1 MELKYAGG
9 EILKMAI
16 EIEKNGRAFYDE
28 VVQAVEGGK
37 TKSVFQ
43 FLSDEEVKHEKTFRK
58 MLQEIETVAAKTPFD
73 DGEVTRYFRSLIGQ
87 KVFPSRQEGKYM
99 KSELADPS
107 VAARI
112 ALSLEKDSILFYH
125 EMVPVTQ
132 EKEHVV
138 IERIIEEEREHI
150 RRIIQ
155 LKSEIDI

>member
-28 VVQAVEGGK
+28 VVQAVEDRK
-37 TKSVFQ
+37 TKTVFQ
-43 FLSDEEVKHEKTFRK
+43 FLSDEEVKHEKMFRK
-58 MLQEIETVAAKTPFD
+58 ILQEIESVDEETPFD
-73 DGEVTRYFRSLIGQ
+73 DSEVTRYFRSLIGQ
-87 KVFPSRQEGKYM
+87 KVFPSRHEGKYM
-99 KSELADPS
+99 KRELADPS

-132 EKEHVV
+132 EKDHAV

-155 LKSEIDI
+155 LQTEMDI